1 MGNSVTVKYKAR
13 RGANA
18 AGSEVTN
25 AKDWWTQVCHED
37 FDRVKEAFDNDYPK
51 R

>member
-1 MGNSVTVKYKAR
+1 MGNGVKVSYKAR

-18 AGSEVTN
+18 AGTEVTN

-37 FDRVKEAFDNDYPK
+37 FEQVKGAFDAATP
-51 R
+51 